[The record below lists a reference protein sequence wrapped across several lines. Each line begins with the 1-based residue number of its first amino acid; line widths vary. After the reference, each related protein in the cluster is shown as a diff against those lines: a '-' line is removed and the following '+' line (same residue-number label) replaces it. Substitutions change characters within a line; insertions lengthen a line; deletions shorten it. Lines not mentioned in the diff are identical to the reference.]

1 MGGIM
6 SDDKKDLT
14 KITDLS
20 EFIHQDDPD
29 IDAQL
34 TSGAPEEDGPPETP
48 SEEMASLDDLDDDE
62 NDGSFEEA
70 SFDSDDSEDSDA
82 GFGEEE
88 STFGEDSDDSFG
100 DDSDNDEE
108 ASFGDDDTSFGESED
123 DAGFEE
129 ASFDSDDD
137 NNSFGGDEEAS
148 FDSEESSFGEDDNS
162 FGESEDSDD
171 NEMSFDSDD
180 SFGDDSDNEEEASF
194 DNPEMDTPD
203 LPDEPEEAS
212 FDSEDSEDSEDTV
225 FDEPEV
231 MAETEPE
238 PTPTPPP
245 PAPKES
251 FEEVKQFAKNI
262 SYGVVAAGGNPPYS
276 LIIKNIRFKEDAED
290 ILIILREHGLCNDGN
305 EETMKQGLDNGSVLI
320 SQISEYSAIYLAHR
334 MRRFNVELLVGLSE
348 ELHPSKTYD
357 KTNIGLVTKKTLKKN
372 RRDNLDLSDKPVSL
386 DNILMATTPG
396 LENYVVKK
404 YISIATEHRVI
415 DETELEVLQHAKAD
429 QDESKEKVPR
439 EEFNYFD
446 KNEDELLA
454 DISLGLDEVYQELAG
469 GLKSQCLK
477 AGGNAVIG
485 INFQLTPLVVKTGDQ
500 PGVKYK
506 ITATGNIVWVID
518 SGRPGLEL

>member
-1 MGGIM
+1 MGGNM

-20 EFIHQDDPD
+20 EFIHEDDPD

-34 TSGAPEEDGPPETP
+34 TSGTPEDEDGPPETP
-48 SEEMASLDDLDDDE
+48 SEDMASLDDLDDDE
-62 NDGSFEEA
+62 NDGSFQEASFGSDDSDDSDIGFEEESTFGDDSEEA
-70 SFDSDDSEDSDA
+70 SFDSEEDS
-82 GFGEEE
+82 
-88 STFGEDSDDSFG
+88 
-100 DDSDNDEE
+100 
-108 ASFGDDDTSFGESED
+108 SFGDDDNSFGDTDEENS
-123 DAGFEE
+123 FEE

-137 NNSFGGDEEAS
+137 NAFGSDDE
-148 FDSEESSFGEDDNS
+148 DSAFGEDNS
-162 FGESEDSDD
+162 FGDTEDSED

-180 SFGDDSDNEEEASF
+180 SFGDDTDSEEETSF
-194 DNPEMDTPD
+194 DSDESETSELPEET
-203 LPDEPEEAS
+203 EEAS
-212 FDSEDSEDSEDTV
+212 FDS
-225 FDEPEV
+225 DEPTETGFEEPEQEV
-231 MAETEPE
+231 MAEPE
-238 PTPTPPP
+238 PTPAPPP
-245 PAPKES
+245 PAPKEN

-357 KTNIGLVTKKTLKKN
+357 KANIGLVTKKTLKKN

-429 QDESKEKVPR
+429 EDKNQEKEPR

-454 DISLGLDEVYQELAG
+454 DISLGLDEVYQELAA

-485 INFQLTPLVVKTGDQ
+485 INFQLTPIIVKSGDQ
-500 PGVKYK
+500 SGVKYK

>member
-1 MGGIM
+1 MGGDM

-34 TSGAPEEDGPPETP
+34 TSGSKDDEDGPPETP
-48 SEEMASLDDLDDDE
+48 SEEMSSLDDLDDDDDDDE
-62 NDGSFEEA
+62 GCFEEA
-70 SFDSDDSEDSDA
+70 SFDSDDN
-82 GFGEEE
+82 
-88 STFGEDSDDSFG
+88 SFG
-100 DDSDNDEE
+100 DDSDSEEENAFGSDDEDE
-108 ASFGDDDTSFGESED
+108 SAEMSFGEE
-123 DAGFEE
+123 
-129 ASFDSDDD
+129 
-137 NNSFGGDEEAS
+137 
-148 FDSEESSFGEDDNS
+148 DNS
-162 FGESEDSDD
+162 FGVDSDSEEESAFGEEEVSFGSDDSESEEDDSFESEETFGSDDDSFESDEEEMSFGSEDSFEDDSESSFESDD
-171 NEMSFDSDD
+171 NGLEE
-180 SFGDDSDNEEEASF
+180 DNEEVSF
-194 DNPEMDTPD
+194 DA
-203 LPDEPEEAS
+203 PEEEES
-212 FDSEDSEDSEDTV
+212 VVEEFT
-225 FDEPEV
+225 
-231 MAETEPE
+231 PE
-238 PTPTPPP
+238 PDPAARPEPVAP

-290 ILIILREHGLCNDGN
+290 ILIVLREHGLVNDGN
-305 EETMKQGLDNGSVLI
+305 EDTMRQGLDNGSILI

-334 MRRFNVELLVGLSE
+334 MRRFDVELLVGLSE

-357 KTNIGLVTKKTLKKN
+357 KTNVGLVTKKTLKKN
-372 RRDNLDLSDKPVSL
+372 RKDNMDLSDKPVSL

-396 LENYVVKK
+396 LESYMVKK

-415 DETELEVLQHAKAD
+415 DEDELEVLQHAKSED
-429 QDESKEKVPR
+429 SDSEENTKKER

-454 DISLGLDEVYQELAG
+454 DISLGLDEVYQELAA
-469 GLKSQCLK
+469 GLKSQCLR

-485 INFQLTPLVVKTGDQ
+485 INFQLTPLVMKTEGQ
-500 PGVKYK
+500 PIVKYK

-518 SGRPGLEL
+518 SGRAGLEI